1 MKKKT
6 IFIDILIVIVI
17 CAIIGVLWFMS
28 TQYNFKG
35 VSHFLVVDIDSDQEK
50 QLVGKLEDHDVYVED
65 LYLEETYFRNIIGKN
80 ISIKETIE
88 KNLTSISEW
97 KKYASNIVT
106 EDNTE
111 ILKFEN
117 YEIAITDNECIIRPI
132 TN

>member
-6 IFIDILIVIVI
+6 LFIDILIVIVI

-35 VSHFLVVDIDSDQEK
+35 VSHFLVVDIDSDQER

-65 LYLEETYFRNIIGKN
+65 LYLEETYFRNIIGKS
-80 ISIKETIE
+80 ISIKEAID
-88 KNLTSISEW
+88 KKLTSIDEW
-97 KKYASNIVT
+97 KKYASNIET
-106 EDNTE
+106 EDNAE

-117 YEIAITDNECIIRPI
+117 YEIVITDNECTIRPV